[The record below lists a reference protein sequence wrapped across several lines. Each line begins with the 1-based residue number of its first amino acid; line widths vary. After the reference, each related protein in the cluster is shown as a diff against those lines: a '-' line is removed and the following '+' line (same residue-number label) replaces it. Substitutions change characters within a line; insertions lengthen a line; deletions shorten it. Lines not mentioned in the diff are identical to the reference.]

1 MSEKLNTDQLHEL
14 LYQALE
20 TENGGI
26 KIYETAI
33 SCAVNSDLKEEWQEY
48 LDETRHHHQT
58 LLNLFEKIGLD
69 PEKETPG
76 RQVVSH
82 LGDSLVH
89 AMEMAK
95 KSGNPEAA
103 QLVAGECVT
112 LAETKDNLNWD
123 LIELLSEKASG
134 KIRDLL
140 KEAHEEIDDQ
150 EAHHLYHTRGWTREL
165 WIESLGLP
173 AALPPP
179 EEAKSVK
186 TAIGAERAKNKRDD
200 MT

>member
-1 MSEKLNTDQLHEL
+1 
-14 LYQALE
+14 
-20 TENGGI
+20 
-26 KIYETAI
+26 
-33 SCAVNSDLKEEWQEY
+33 
-48 LDETRHHHQT
+48 
-58 LLNLFEKIGLD
+58 
-69 PEKETPG
+69 
-76 RQVVSH
+76 
-82 LGDSLVH
+82 
-89 AMEMAK
+89 MEMAK